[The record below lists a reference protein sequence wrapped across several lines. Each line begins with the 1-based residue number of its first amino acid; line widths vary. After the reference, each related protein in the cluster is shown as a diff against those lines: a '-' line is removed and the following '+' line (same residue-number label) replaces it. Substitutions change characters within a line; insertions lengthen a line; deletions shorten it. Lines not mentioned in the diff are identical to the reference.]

1 MQRIVGL
8 LGGSFDPPHN
18 AHLAMAESFLRQF
31 PTAEVILLPA
41 GTPYHKPQATQTPA
55 HHRLNMC
62 LAAVA
67 NHPALSVS
75 DIDMVRQ
82 GNTYTFDTVQ
92 IFREILPNTNL
103 WWIMGEDSLRSIH
116 QLKHSQALQ
125 NAVNFAVAY
134 RGNGGAFDSVTQQI
148 IEQGQKAVAEN
159 TPTGQIRFLDMP
171 CDDISSTQIRQLLQ
185 QSSFR
190 QPEKDI
196 LQRNIPVSVL
206 QYIEENQ
213 LYQ

>member
-1 MQRIVGL
+1 
-8 LGGSFDPPHN
+8 
-18 AHLAMAESFLRQF
+18 
-31 PTAEVILLPA
+31 
-41 GTPYHKPQATQTPA
+41 
-55 HHRLNMC
+55 
-62 LAAVA
+62 
-67 NHPALSVS
+67 
-75 DIDMVRQ
+75 
-82 GNTYTFDTVQ
+82 
-92 IFREILPNTNL
+92 
-103 WWIMGEDSLRSIH
+103 MGEDSLRSIH
-116 QLKHSQALQ
+116 QWKHSQALL

-148 IEQGQKAVAEN
+148 IEQGQKAAAEN

-196 LQRNIPVSVL
+196 LQRNLPLSVL